1 MTYRELIN
9 EVLIR
14 LRETTIST
22 DWSGA
27 INDSN
32 VVSDYQKLIGSFIN
46 DSKRTVESFHDWLIL
61 RDTVNVTCVSGT
73 RSYTLSSGQ
82 EFKILDSVNNR
93 TGHQLSQVTR
103 QYLNRAKYPTESQ
116 GEPSYYGIN
125 GKDSSNNL
133 KVEFEPTPNVTDT
146 ISFDMV
152 KYQDELTLAT
162 TEMLVPAKP
171 VILGAWA
178 RAIAERGE
186 DGGTQSSVAAA
197 EHAEALNQAII
208 KDNGNTQYEND
219 FFVAERY
226 ANNWNNG

>member
-14 LRETTIST
+14 LREETIAT

-27 INDSN
+27 INTSN
-32 VVSDYQKLIGSFIN
+32 TVSDYQKLIGSFIN

-73 RSYTLSSGQ
+73 RSYTLNSGQ

-146 ISFDMV
+146 ISFDIV
-152 KYQDELTLAT
+152 KYQDELTLAA

>member
-1 MTYRELIN
+1 
-9 EVLIR
+9 
-14 LRETTIST
+14 
-22 DWSGA
+22 
-27 INDSN
+27 
-32 VVSDYQKLIGSFIN
+32 
-46 DSKRTVESFHDWLIL
+46 
-61 RDTVNVTCVSGT
+61 
-73 RSYTLSSGQ
+73 
-82 EFKILDSVNNR
+82 
-93 TGHQLSQVTR
+93 
-103 QYLNRAKYPTESQ
+103 
-116 GEPSYYGIN
+116 
-125 GKDSSNNL
+125 
-133 KVEFEPTPNVTDT
+133 
-146 ISFDMV
+146 MV